1 MPTLR
6 RKTIISHHA
15 RVAELDRLVRECD
28 ANRIIPIVSP
38 LSTTYRVFSDNADSL
53 VTSLEDLQNQTIKLW
68 QDNRQAEV
76 DEAHIEII
84 RLLHNFLAAAK
95 TLVDHTRV
103 VVQTLYNSTH
113 PFRVEYDERKDLQF
127 KYSEL
132 SHFVHDLRNYALH
145 RRIPVTNAT
154 LTVAPARDRLISTVC
169 LSVDS
174 LRQWDGWS
182 KTTKLYLQNLRD
194 KLPLLYV
201 MEPYKELVSE
211 FNSWMVNRIKEIH
224 AKEFREVD
232 KYRTDRND
240 LLFLLEVNT
249 SAERMRQYL

>member
-6 RKTIISHHA
+6 QRTILSQQA
-15 RVAELDRLVRECD
+15 RVAELDRLIRECD

-38 LSTTYRVFSDNADSL
+38 LSTTYRVFSCNTDSL
-53 VTSLEDLQNQTIKLW
+53 VASLEDLQDQNAKLW
-68 QDNRQAEV
+68 QDDRVEL
-76 DEAHIEII
+76 DKAHIEII

-113 PFRVEYDERKDLQF
+113 PFRVEYDERKNLQF
-127 KYSEL
+127 KDSNL

-182 KTTKLYLQNLRD
+182 RQAKLYLQNLPD
-194 KLPLLYV
+194 KLPLLHV
-201 MEPYKELVSE
+201 VEPYKKLVSE
-211 FNSWMVNRIKEIH
+211 FNSWMVKRIKEIH
-224 AKEFREVD
+224 SKEFRELD
-232 KYRTDRND
+232 KYRVDRND

-249 SAERMRQYL
+249 GAERMRK